1 MTKKKWRYKS
11 KSRINN
17 NDSQNTTSGIY
28 VGENIQTQED
38 KDANINRYQRMVKR
52 IEEISTCYK
61 IACSQVYF
69 PNDLV
74 NSLIN
79 FHVGCASAQK
89 EDFLSCA
96 QSIVSE
102 SNSM

>member
-1 MTKKKWRYKS
+1 
-11 KSRINN
+11 
-17 NDSQNTTSGIY
+17 
-28 VGENIQTQED
+28 
-38 KDANINRYQRMVKR
+38 MVKR

-69 PNDLV
+69 PNDVV
-74 NSLIN
+74 NTLIN

-96 QSIVSE
+96 NSIVSE
-102 SNSM
+102 ANNCAIIVGYFQKILLKELNVLIPFYVFRANSFGILH